1 VSTSIGPAASH
12 SKPPRIVAGVDGSP
26 ESIAA
31 LRWAAQQ
38 AGLTGGTV
46 DAIIAWQLPVEMSGY
61 GYAPLTVAECS
72 EFVADAAKTVNEAIA
87 EVTGPGGS
95 PQVRGLVIE
104 GHPAQVLLDASA
116 DADLL
121 VVGSRGQGLF
131 ADALLGSVSEHCF
144 RHAQCPVVVMR
155 GEPVAVGAA

>member
-1 VSTSIGPAASH
+1 MSTSTGPAAK
-12 SKPPRIVAGVDGSP
+12 SKPPRIVTGVDGSP
-26 ESIAA
+26 ESLAA
-31 LRWAAQQ
+31 LHWAVQQ

-46 DAIIAWQLPVEMSGY
+46 DAVTAWQLPVEMSGY
-61 GYAPLTVAECS
+61 GYAPLTVTECA
-72 EFVADAAKTVNEAIA
+72 EFVADATRTVNEAIA
-87 EVTGPGGS
+87 EATSPGGS
-95 PQVRGLVIE
+95 PRVRGLVIE
-104 GHPAQVLLDASA
+104 GSPAQVLLDASA

-155 GEPVAVGAA
+155 GEPAAAGTA